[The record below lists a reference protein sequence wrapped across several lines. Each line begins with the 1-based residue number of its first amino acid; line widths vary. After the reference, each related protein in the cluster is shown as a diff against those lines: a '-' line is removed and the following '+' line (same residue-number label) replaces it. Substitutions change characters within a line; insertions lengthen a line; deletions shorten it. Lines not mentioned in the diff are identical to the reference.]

1 MLHLVLGTIYM
12 VITRPQLCAFKLSHE
27 IIKSVLFMLFG
38 NIKPVVLDILPYC
51 DGLGRR
57 DLEMQRVLVR

>member
-1 MLHLVLGTIYM
+1 M

-57 DLEMQRVLVR
+57 ELEMQRVLVR